1 MNTLPF
7 PAVTAPWRR
16 LLCRLAGSIAL
27 LVCVPA
33 LATETWPRL
42 PDDAEIEALRQ
53 QFRNEYTQSIG
64 PCAARC
70 PAGDDVQ
77 AQVCRAQACAG
88 RCQLGREL
96 LESKVLEIETVKAH
110 QPRDPKPVSSAFLFA
125 LTMVARTVDNCRGGQ
140 EDETEYAIWML
151 EWRESG
157 WYWSGNRLGVDVRQQ
172 NPADRRQRDAEF
184 ASYFGPDRLLRG
196 WPEAVA
202 EGEPWR
208 IRMYAQD
215 EMRPLNLR
223 IQVDQRAADGSYVA
237 APGVTVTLASVSR
250 DGPEERLALHVDSP
264 DCIGCETD
272 EIMGRRLQRV
282 PDWNRPLLLRTDAQG
297 SARVE
302 LFLDFSALGL
312 RGEPQP
318 AAGLEIPLLLGV
330 RTAAPGEGEKL
341 RKEQRVNLQ
350 VPGIGVVESIRYE
363 SARTG
368 PGGGREWPLAEYL
381 DDPGTRDGERT
392 LVRGER
398 VRVLR
403 ANESEIG
410 SPGAIVGR
418 PLAAGH
424 ILQVGDA
431 IRVNACDLDTRPLVD
446 NLPHGYPDQVWVG
459 VRFFDG
465 LRGRFGVSAQ
475 VCSAGLNIGRSADAS
490 GFRSGGKRFLYWAAG
505 KGVDAA
511 IEWLFAP
518 ARVVNRAMDAAAWF
532 SWATGREASYL
543 VLNSAVMVE
552 SPVGGGL
559 VLTTREGAPWLVGAG
574 TGADGLAVP
583 PGSTG
588 MLVDDQ
594 AALGPTDEERAARAD
609 AWLAAIA
616 SDAPLA
622 KTAAVDPAA
631 TDGYGPPLDLP
642 PAPSPSESDSGW
654 LRLIVGGC
662 VLLVLLSLV
671 ASRARGRP
679 AGEARAP
686 AHPRKRGAR
695 TCPSCHAPVGA
706 SARFCGACGASLT
719 G

>member
-1 MNTLPF
+1 MNALPVRV
-7 PAVTAPWRR
+7 AAWR
-16 LLCRLAGSIAL
+16 LLCTAFRAAMSLFALACG
-27 LVCVPA
+27 PA

-42 PDDAEIEALRQ
+42 PEDAEIEALRQ
-53 QFRNEYTQSIG
+53 AFRSEYTRSVA
-64 PCAARC
+64 PCAAAC
-70 PAGDDVQ
+70 PGGDDVQ
-77 AQVCRAQACAG
+77 AQICRAQACAG
-88 RCQLGREL
+88 HCQLGREL
-96 LESKVLEIETVKAH
+96 IESKVLEIETVKAH
-110 QPRDPKPVSSAFLFA
+110 QPLDPKPVSSAFLFA

-140 EDETEYAIWML
+140 EPETEHAIWML

-184 ASYFGPDRLLRG
+184 ASYFGPERLLRG

-202 EGEPWR
+202 EDEPWR
-208 IRMYAQD
+208 IRMYALD

-223 IQVDQRAADGSYVA
+223 IQVDQRTADGSYVD

-250 DGPEERLALHVDSP
+250 DGPEDRLALHVDSP

-302 LFLDFSALGL
+302 LFLDFGVLGL

-341 RKEQRVNLQ
+341 RKEQRVSLK

-363 SARTG
+363 SAKTG

-410 SPGAIVGR
+410 NPRTMVGR

-431 IRVNACDLDTRPLVD
+431 IRVNACALDTRPVVD

-475 VCSAGLNIGRSADAS
+475 ACSAGLTIGRSGDAS

-505 KGVDAA
+505 KGIDAA

-518 ARVVNRAMDAAAWF
+518 AKVINRAMDAAAWF

-559 VLTTREGAPWLVGAG
+559 ILTTREGSPWLVSSG
-574 TGADGLAVP
+574 TGEEGLAVP

-588 MLVDDQ
+588 MLLDDD

-616 SDAPLA
+616 SEAPLPDVA
-622 KTAAVDPAA
+622 VADAAPAA
-631 TDGYGPPLDLP
+631 GYGPPLDLP
-642 PAPSPSESDSGW
+642 PAPSTSDGDAPW
-654 LRLIVGGC
+654 LPWIVGGC
-662 VLLVLLSLV
+662 GLLVLLALV
-671 ASRARGRP
+671 ARRARGRP
-679 AGEARAP
+679 AREAHAPARQRKRPARA
-686 AHPRKRGAR
+686 
-695 TCPSCHAPVGA
+695 CPSCHAPVSA
-706 SARFCGACGASLT
+706 SARFCGTCGASLS

>member
-1 MNTLPF
+1 MRALPRL
-7 PAVTAPWRR
+7 PAVSGWHRLARR
-16 LLCRLAGSIAL
+16 LACSIAL

-33 LATETWPRL
+33 LATDTWPRL

-88 RCQLGREL
+88 HCQLGREL

-110 QPRDPKPVSSAFLFA
+110 QPLDPKPVSSAFLFA

-157 WYWSGNRLGVDVRQQ
+157 WYWSSKRLGVEERQQ

-184 ASYFGPDRLLRG
+184 ASYFGPERLRRG
-196 WPEAVA
+196 WPEAA
-202 EGEPWR
+202 TEGEPWR
-208 IRMYAQD
+208 IRMYALD

-223 IQVDQRAADGSYVA
+223 IQVDQRAADGSYVE
-237 APGVTVTLASVSR
+237 APGVTVTLASARR

-264 DCIGCETD
+264 DCIGCETR
-272 EIMGRRLQRV
+272 EVMGRRLQMV

-302 LFLDFSALGL
+302 LFLDFGVLGL
-312 RGEPQP
+312 LGALQP
-318 AAGLEIPLLLGV
+318 ASGLEIPLLLGV

-341 RKEQRVNLQ
+341 RKEQRVSLM
-350 VPGIGVVESIRYE
+350 VPGIGVVESVRYE
-363 SARTG
+363 SAKTG
-368 PGGGREWPLAEYL
+368 PGGGREWPLADYL

-431 IRVNACDLDTRPLVD
+431 IRVNACDLDTRPVVD

-475 VCSAGLNIGRSADAS
+475 VCSSGLTIGRSADAS

-505 KGVDAA
+505 KGIDAA
-511 IEWLFAP
+511 IEWLIKRAN
-518 ARVVNRAMDAAAWF
+518 VVNRAMDAASWF

-559 VLTTREGAPWLVGAG
+559 VLTTREGSPWLLGPG
-574 TGADGLAVP
+574 TGEDGLAVP
-583 PGSTG
+583 AGSTG
-588 MLVDDQ
+588 MLFGDD
-594 AALGPTDEERAARAD
+594 AAVGPTDEERAARAD
-609 AWLAAIA
+609 AWLAAIDTGTDLPA
-616 SDAPLA
+616 APSDE
-622 KTAAVDPAA
+622 AA
-631 TDGYGPPLDLP
+631 TDSGAWPPLEIPDSAASGADDP
-642 PAPSPSESDSGW
+642 PVLAW
-654 LRLIVGGC
+654 IVGGVVC
-662 VLLVLLSLV
+662 LLVLV
-671 ASRARGRP
+671 AIARRRAGRGDQP
-679 AGEARAP
+679 APKARRTRQGRSCP
-686 AHPRKRGAR
+686 A
-695 TCPSCHAPVGA
+695 CHAPVRA
-706 SARFCGACGASLT
+706 SARFCGACGSSLSR
-719 G
+719 